1 MFPWLWFW
9 SPHFYFPFSGSVAQR
24 IEPDTDWFFAGIAPQ
39 AGNAEMERRIFD
51 IASYGRQ
58 LGWITEVLLGM
69 HSDDAKVQAQ
79 AAQSLQRLREAQV
92 QIEAVKKDE
101 HAALT
106 NAAATALEQLR
117 AANPGAYERLLINA
131 PRAAR
136 AGRRISS
143 KSSAS

>member
-79 AAQSLQRLREAQV
+79 ATQSLQRLREAQV
-92 QIEAVKKDE
+92 RIEAVKKDE

-117 AANPGAYERLLINA
+117 TANPGAYERLLANA